1 VTDPSAAPVRPL
13 PRVSGFTIV
22 RNAERLDFPVVE
34 SLRSILSLCDEVV
47 VNVGRSD
54 DATLELVESL
64 ADPRIRIVET
74 EWDLGRGY
82 RLLAEQTAVAMRAC
96 RGTWGVYIQADEV
109 LHERGLPALR
119 RAMDEVESDPRVE
132 GLLVRYRHFYG
143 HPDLE
148 AVHRHWYRR
157 EVRVV
162 RLDSRL
168 DIHPFRDAQGFRVG
182 TADRRIRAHLVDA
195 EMFHY
200 GWTRAGR
207 ALRSRREDDRTL
219 YGRDGRADDPAVLGW
234 FPGLRPFRGT
244 HPAVALEWVER
255 QRHDP
260 DRRVAEPRFAWRHLR
275 ARASDLLERITGTRP
290 FEFRNYTRV

>member
-1 VTDPSAAPVRPL
+1 VTASPSSSLPAS

-22 RNAERLDFPVVE
+22 RNAEILDFPVVA
-34 SLRSILSLCDEVV
+34 SIRSILPLCDELV

-54 DATLELVESL
+54 DATLALVESID
-64 ADPRIRIVET
+64 DPRLRIIET
-74 EWDLGRGY
+74 DWDLGRGY
-82 RLLAEQTAVAMRAC
+82 RLLAEQTAAAMRAC

-109 LHERGLPALR
+109 LHEAGVPALR
-119 RAMDEVESDPRVE
+119 SAMTTLEADRRVE

-162 RLDSRL
+162 RLDPRL

-182 TADRRIRAHLVDA
+182 AGDRRIRARLVDA

-200 GWTRAGR
+200 GWTRASR
-207 ALRSRREDDRTL
+207 ALRARRDDDRAL
-219 YGRDGRADDPAVLGW
+219 YGRTGPPDSTVLPW

-244 HPAVALEWVER
+244 HPAVAHDWLEER
-255 QRHDP
+255 RRDS
-260 DRRVAEPRFAWRHLR
+260 DRQVGKPRFAWRHVR
-275 ARASDLLERITGTRP
+275 YRASDLIERITGARV
-290 FEFRNYTRV
+290 FEFRNYSRV